1 MHFRIAAVCV
11 AAVSVPVLAQ
21 TDFPAIFIANDG
33 NLEGSVSSFSI
44 AGNGTPVLIDK
55 LVTGARGSTSED
67 EPGANVIAIDI
78 APNGNYIA
86 TGHATGSISGDFVSF
101 IAVQPDG
108 TMSLSTQYLMPE
120 TTFSVAWIDD
130 DYLAVTQTIAFGTN
144 ELVVLHFEPDTLAV
158 TEVDRIYCG
167 TFATRVLKHPTLRT
181 LYVNDS
187 GSVNQLWSFS
197 VDDAGQ
203 LSLKQNLSVPH
214 YPLGV
219 ELDRTGH
226 HLFAAGGISSG
237 GHAFSVYSIDDGG
250 NMTLVA
256 GSPFTSPGQSPK
268 AFTVHPDNAMLFV
281 EHGTDATLRSFAFN
295 DQTGIPTSLG
305 GSFDVGL
312 QGTLGGS
319 DSWGDYLYV
328 TDESTA
334 IDGLRGLYCLAINF
348 NTGALTPV
356 TPTPVDTTG
365 ITPESVLIWD
375 PGNPC
380 RADLTGDG
388 VLDFF
393 DVAEFLQLFS
403 DGDLAA
409 DFTGDSVLDFFDV
422 AQFLQEFS
430 DGCP

>member
-1 MHFRIAAVCV
+1 MHRYAA
-11 AAVSVPVLAQ
+11 AACLAALCAPAFAQ
-21 TDFPAIFIANDG
+21 TDFPTIFVANDG

-44 AGNGTPVLIDK
+44 APDGTPVLIDK
-55 LVTGARGSTSED
+55 LVTGARGSLNED

-78 APNGNYIA
+78 SPDGRYIA
-86 TGHATGSISGDFVSF
+86 TGHASGSISGDFVSF

-108 TMSLSTQYLMPE
+108 TMSLSQQYLMPE
-120 TTFSVAWIDD
+120 TTYSVAWIDND
-130 DYLAVTQTIAFGTN
+130 LLAVTQTIAFGTN
-144 ELVVLHFEPDTLAV
+144 ELVVLRFEPDTLAV

-167 TFATRVLKHPTLRT
+167 TFATRVLRHPTQRT

-187 GSVNQLWSFS
+187 GSQNRIWSFS
-197 VDDAGQ
+197 VDAAGQ
-203 LSLKQNLSVPH
+203 LALMQSLSVSH
-214 YPLGV
+214 YPLGI
-219 ELDRTGH
+219 ELDRTGQ

-237 GHAFSVYSIDDGG
+237 GHAFSVFAIDASG
-250 NMTLVA
+250 NLTLVP

-268 AFTVHPDNAMLFV
+268 AFTVHPNNAMLFV
-281 EHGTDATLRSFAFN
+281 EHGTDATIRSFAFD
-295 DQTGIPTSLG
+295 DQTGVPTSLG

-319 DSWGDYLYV
+319 DAWGGYLYV
-328 TDESTA
+328 TDESPA

-375 PGNPC
+375 PGQPC
-380 RADLTGDG
+380 RVDLTGDGMLDFFDVAAFLQLFSDADMTADFTGDG

-393 DVAEFLQLFS
+393 DVAR
-403 DGDLAA
+403 
-409 DFTGDSVLDFFDV
+409 
-422 AQFLQEFS
+422 FLQEFS